1 MKKISNNIENT
12 IIIKNSKFITNLFI
26 VENIEEVNKYLNLI
40 KDKYRDANHNCYAYI
55 VDNIRK
61 CSDDGEPSGTAGIP
75 MMKVLEHKDLN
86 NVLAVVTRYFG
97 GIKLGAGGLVR
108 AYTNSVSKTLD
119 IVNIIDTIKGY
130 NIDIIFNFN
139 DIKHIDYLLKD
150 IKILNKEYKD
160 IVKYNLNASNNL
172 LEILKQNNIKYNI
185 IKEIYIEKNI
195 NN

>member
-1 MKKISNNIENT
+1 MKRISNNIENT

-40 KDKYRDANHNCYAYI
+40 KDKYKDANHNCYAYI

-108 AYTNSVSKTLD
+108 AYTNSVSKALD

>member
-1 MKKISNNIENT
+1 MKRISNNIENT

-40 KDKYRDANHNCYAYI
+40 KDKYKDANHNCYAYI

>member
-1 MKKISNNIENT
+1 MKRISNNIENT
-12 IIIKNSKFITNLFI
+12 IIIKNSKFIANLFI

-40 KDKYRDANHNCYAYI
+40 KDKYKDANHNCYAYI
-55 VDNIRK
+55 IDNIRK

-75 MMKVLEHKDLN
+75 MMKVLEHKELN
-86 NVLAVVTRYFG
+86 NVLVIVTRYFG

-108 AYTNSVSKTLD
+108 AYTNSVSKALD

-160 IVKYNLNASNNL
+160 IVKYNLNTSNNL

-185 IKEIYIEKNI
+185 IKEIYIEKDTN
-195 NN
+195 